1 VKTILSNQR
10 SNSPENGDIAQ
21 KGHRKGARAAPQR
34 GFNHIS
40 KKKKRLWV
48 DKWWRNRKELAMVCT
63 VCCHMWNVREGVTR
77 ASVTREV
84 WVLTSPSPLHFG
96 RMGLWVK
103 YEISWVRNTSAV
115 FESGTAC

>member
-1 VKTILSNQR
+1 MTK
-10 SNSPENGDIAQ
+10 D
-21 KGHRKGARAAPQR
+21 
-34 GFNHIS
+34 
-40 KKKKRLWV
+40 KKKEEEEEEEALGGQMVAKQ
-48 DKWWRNRKELAMVCT
+48 EGTAMVCT

-77 ASVTREV
+77 ASVTRAV